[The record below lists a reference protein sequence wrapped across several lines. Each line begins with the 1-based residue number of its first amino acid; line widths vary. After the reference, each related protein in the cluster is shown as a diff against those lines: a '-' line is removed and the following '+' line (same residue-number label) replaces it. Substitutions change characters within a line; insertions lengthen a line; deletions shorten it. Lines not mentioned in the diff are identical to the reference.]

1 VTAVVLGARG
11 QVGRALVRRFPD
23 ARAVD
28 RTVLDLTDPRAV
40 AAHDWTGVDLLLNAA
55 AWTAVDAAEDP
66 AHRAAVRAVN
76 VDAVEALAGVAR
88 EHGAMLVHF
97 SSEYVFD
104 GDASGPIPEDAPV
117 RPLSVYGQSKA
128 DGDRLV
134 TAVDRHLLLR
144 TTWVVGEGG
153 NFVRTMA
160 ALADR
165 GVSPAVVDDQVGRL
179 TFAEDLA
186 TAVAHLVET
195 GAAPGTY
202 NVTCGGPPASW
213 ADVAE
218 AVFAARGRDPRDV
231 RRVST
236 AEYLAGQPGAAPRPR
251 NSVLDTAR
259 LEATGFRPRDWRT
272 ALEAYLAT
280 LPR

>member
-23 ARAVD
+23 AEALD
-28 RTVLDLTDPRAV
+28 RMVLDLTDPCAV

-55 AWTAVDAAEDP
+55 AWTQVDAAQDP
-66 AHRAAVRAVN
+66 ANLAAVRAVN
-76 VDAVEALAGVAR
+76 VDAVRALAGAAR
-88 EHGAMLVHF
+88 ASGSLLVHF

-104 GDASGPIPEDAPV
+104 GRGRGPIPEDAPV
-117 RPLSVYGQSKA
+117 RPLSVYGRSKA

-134 TAVDRHLLLR
+134 TALDRHLLVR
-144 TTWVVGEGG
+144 TTWVVGEGR

-160 ALADR
+160 GLADR

-179 TFAEDLA
+179 TTADDLA
-186 TAVAHLVET
+186 AAVAHLVDA
-195 GAAPGTY
+195 GASGTY
-202 NVTCGGPPASW
+202 NVTCGGEPASW
-213 ADVAE
+213 ADVAA

-236 AEYLAGQPGAAPRPR
+236 AEYLAGQPGAAPRPL
-251 NSVLDTAR
+251 NSVLDLTR

-272 ALEAYLAT
+272 ALEEHLAA
-280 LPR
+280 LPA

>member
-1 VTAVVLGARG
+1 MTAVVLGARG
-11 QVGRALVRRFPD
+11 QVGRALLRRFPG
-23 ARAVD
+23 ARALD

-66 AHRAAVRAVN
+66 AARAAVRAVN
-76 VDAVEALAGVAR
+76 VDAVGALASVAR
-88 EHGAMLVHF
+88 EHGATLVHF

-104 GDASGPIPEDAPV
+104 GDACGPISEDAPV

-128 DGDRLV
+128 DGDRLA

-144 TTWVVGEGG
+144 TTWVVGEGR

-179 TFAEDLA
+179 TFAGDLA
-186 TAVAHLVET
+186 DAVGHLLAV

-251 NSVLDTAR
+251 NSVLDTTR

-272 ALEAYLAT
+272 ALDAYLAA